1 MKIRFR
7 TIIITALS
15 ALFMVPFLYF
25 SFVYYE
31 SYEIIKNLPIYQP
44 NLPTKLFDENGE
56 LISELYDEHRAV
68 VSIKELPSY
77 VYEAFVVMED
87 RNFYRHFGF
96 DVLSIAR
103 ALIIDLL
110 AGEFRQGGSTI
121 TQQLVKRLY
130 TEGEKTFRRK
140 IIELLIAREFER
152 RYTKLEILEM
162 YLNLIYFGHGA
173 YGINSA
179 AHFFF
184 GCEAKNLTAM
194 QACVLASLTTA
205 PNRHSPIRNP
215 EAAYDRS
222 RQVLMKLVAAGIV
235 SREEAARQFESFWT
249 AYLEELRDRYPTLT
263 VRHRTDDRAPYF
275 TEYVRRELVKK
286 FGADKV
292 YRGGL
297 KVYTTLD
304 LRCQH
309 AAREVMAAGLSRQDK
324 ISSAYN
330 RSVFNH
336 FEKNYAKKY
345 LALNRGSKKE
355 LSALVSLYRTFKDEI
370 IDELMLFSDIF
381 SESEVSE
388 VVKGFNEEYEWFRS
402 SGKTEGALVAID
414 PFTGAIIA
422 MVGGSGFTPANQLNR
437 AVQARRQP
445 GSAFKIFVW
454 GAGIAERIITA
465 ATPFFDI
472 STEDMEPYIEWHPRN
487 YDKKNRGLVLAR
499 KALALSL
506 NIVSVQ
512 IYEKVGGERIWKFA
526 SRLMNLPKSRFQ
538 IDPTLA
544 MGTSELTP
552 LELTAGVS
560 AFANGGYSITPF
572 AIQKIID
579 KDGRVLYD
587 RSQEAPESKRVMSA
601 EAAFI
606 MTELLKEVVNN
617 GTAAYAVRRVAGLR
631 TPAAG
636 KTGTNTAF
644 RDAWFTGFTP
654 FCAGTV
660 WVGCDVPRFS
670 LGYHQSGAAVAAP
683 LWGEFMRR
691 VSSFRKWRSFPR
703 KGEGVQMERVCS
715 KTGLLPAAGCPIIEE
730 YFIRGTEP
738 KETCS
743 GTHDSEETI

>member
-7 TIIITALS
+7 TIIIALLLV
-15 ALFMVPFLYF
+15 LFMVPFLYF
-25 SFVYYE
+25 SIVYHE
-31 SYEIIKNLPIYQP
+31 AYEIIRNLPVYQP
-44 NLPTKLFDENGE
+44 NLPTQIFDEKGE
-56 LISELYDEHRAV
+56 RISELYDEHRRV
-68 VSIKELPSY
+68 VSIQELPAH
-77 VYEAFVVMED
+77 VYEAFVVVED

-103 ALIIDLL
+103 ALIIDLIT
-110 AGEFRQGGSTI
+110 GEFRQGGSTI

-130 TEGEKTFRRK
+130 TGGEKTFRRK

-152 RYTKLEILEM
+152 RYSKLEILEM
-162 YLNLIYFGHGA
+162 YLNMIYFGHGA

-184 GCEAKNLTAM
+184 GCEAKSLTAM

-205 PNRHSPIRNP
+205 PNRLSPIRNP

-222 RQVLMKLVAAGIV
+222 RQVLIKLAAAGIIE
-235 SREEAARQFESFWT
+235 RQEAARQFESFWT

-309 AAREVMAAGLSRQDK
+309 AAHDVMAAGLSLQDK
-324 ISSAYN
+324 ISVAYN

-345 LALNRGSKKE
+345 LKLNRISKKE
-355 LSALVSLYRTFKDEI
+355 LPSLISLYRTLKDEL
-370 IDELMLFSDIF
+370 IDELMVFSELFSAD
-381 SESEVSE
+381 EVSE
-388 VVKGFNEEYEWFRS
+388 TVKSFNEEYEWFRS

-414 PFTGAIIA
+414 PFTGGIIA
-422 MVGGSGFTPANQLNR
+422 MVGGSGFTPSNQLNR
-437 AVQARRQP
+437 AAQARRQP

-487 YDKKNRGLVLAR
+487 YDKKTRGLVLAR

-506 NIVSVQ
+506 NIISVQ
-512 IYEKVGGERIWKFA
+512 IYDKVGGERIWQFA

-552 LELTAGVS
+552 LELTVGVS
-560 AFANGGYSITPF
+560 AFANGGYRVTPF
-572 AIQKIID
+572 AIQKVID
-579 KDGRVLYD
+579 NDGKVLYD
-587 RSQEAPESKRVMSA
+587 RSKDLPESKRVTSA

-606 MTELLKEVVNN
+606 MTELLKEVVTS
-617 GTAAYAVRRVAGLR
+617 GTASYAVRRVAGLG

-654 FCAGTV
+654 FLAATV

-683 LWGEFMRR
+683 LWGDFMRR
-691 VSSFRKWRSFPR
+691 VSSFRKWRNFPG
-703 KGEGVQMERVCS
+703 KPDGVIMERVCS
-715 KTGLLPAAGCPIIEE
+715 QTGLLPAAGCPVIQE

-738 KETCS
+738 KESCS
-743 GTHDSEETI
+743 GTHDTEETI